1 MQMNLIEAPI
11 DVNLAL
17 EQVKDSTLEIKLM
30 ELGFTYRSSIRVIR
44 KAPFSGPLTLQNHKA
59 QIILRKEDAQ
69 LVEVT
74 PL

>member
-1 MQMNLIEAPI
+1 MNLVEAPI
-11 DVNLAL
+11 GKKLSL
-17 EQVKDSTLEIKLM
+17 EQVRDSTLEIKLM

-44 KAPFSGPLTLQNHKA
+44 KAPFNGPLTLQNHKA
-59 QIILRKEDAQ
+59 QIILRKEYAQ